1 MKDTTKN
8 SVNLQKY
15 DKIKRNIYKDYWR
28 RIVTMSKNEK
38 MSESEKDQLIDA
50 QKQVIGILFEVI
62 KRLQTNNDLDQE
74 YFEIMQKDDK
84 NNKRI
89 QDIINEREE
98 NSKIVGR
105 LLEQLET

>member
-1 MKDTTKN
+1 
-8 SVNLQKY
+8 
-15 DKIKRNIYKDYWR
+15 
-28 RIVTMSKNEK
+28 MSENEK

-62 KRLQTNNDLDQE
+62 KRLQTNNDLDEE
-74 YFEIMQKDDK
+74 YFKIMQKDDK
-84 NNKRI
+84 NNTRI
-89 QDIINEREE
+89 EDIMNEREE

>member
-1 MKDTTKN
+1 
-8 SVNLQKY
+8 
-15 DKIKRNIYKDYWR
+15 
-28 RIVTMSKNEK
+28 MSENEK

-62 KRLQTNNDLDQE
+62 KRLQTNNDLDEE
-74 YFEIMQKDDK
+74 YFKIMQKDDK

-89 QDIINEREE
+89 KDIINERDE

>member
-1 MKDTTKN
+1 
-8 SVNLQKY
+8 
-15 DKIKRNIYKDYWR
+15 
-28 RIVTMSKNEK
+28 MSENKK

-62 KRLQTNNDLDQE
+62 KRLQTNNDLDEE

-89 QDIINEREE
+89 QDITNEREE

>member
-1 MKDTTKN
+1 
-8 SVNLQKY
+8 
-15 DKIKRNIYKDYWR
+15 
-28 RIVTMSKNEK
+28 MSENEK

-62 KRLQTNNDLDQE
+62 KRLQTNNDLDEE
-74 YFEIMQKDDK
+74 YFKIMQKDDK

-89 QDIINEREE
+89 QDIINERDE